1 MSGATADAANRPRAL
16 SRLVASAPRARK
28 IGLASMI
35 RVSSIVRSRRPWSKP
50 GVIAGTS
57 TGAASQTTTASTSSS
72 AIIRFATVEATR
84 QARPSSPPAWS
95 PARTGMS
102 AELRAPAA
110 TSWKMKSGIR
120 NAA

>member
-1 MSGATADAANRPRAL
+1 M
-16 SRLVASAPRARK
+16 
-28 IGLASMI
+28 
-35 RVSSIVRSRRPWSKP
+35 
-50 GVIAGTS
+50 
-57 TGAASQTTTASTSSS
+57 
-72 AIIRFATVEATR
+72 RFATVEATR
-84 QARPSSPPAWS
+84 QARSSSPRAWS